1 MPCVRYSRKIY
12 LQVAR
17 PATVLTA
24 NHINYKYISI
34 KGIIPTNTLIHVR
47 KYSPNNLTQPPI
59 SRLNYSRGKDK
70 KVENNNA
77 EEKLTRIKG
86 MYEKGLLTEAQY
98 NEQVKLILN
107 AN

>member
-1 MPCVRYSRKIY
+1 
-12 LQVAR
+12 L
-17 PATVLTA
+17 
-24 NHINYKYISI
+24 ISVE
-34 KGIIPTNTLIHVR
+34 T
-47 KYSPNNLTQPPI
+47 
-59 SRLNYSRGKDK
+59 KDK